1 MNTYK
6 RRVIPLLF
14 APLFLVGAC
23 TSTATQ
29 EQQTDTT
36 ETMENDNQKIIT
48 ILHTNDMHG
57 SYMPFHAVTDNATA
71 QTGDSGRDQLLNFKK
86 EADVGGF
93 AFVASA
99 IRKVRAD
106 KGAENVLLLDGGD
119 TFSDDQLGNLTKGEA
134 MIRLMSM
141 VNYDL
146 MALGNH
152 DFDYGLQRTRELEEL
167 SNFPMRAA
175 NIIDNK
181 TGKTIF
187 GEPYIIKEMGDVKVA
202 VIALSYRN
210 TPKTGNPDNVKELTF
225 SEGQQAV
232 QKYMPELR
240 AKADII
246 VVLSHE
252 GTAIDYKMAQEVEGI
267 DVIIGAHSHDII
279 EPRKKFGN
287 TYVVQAMSDAA
298 VLGDTELILE
308 GKKLVDVKDNYHF
321 LWHDEWQADED
332 VQALVDE
339 LRAPHKAKLEE
350 VVVQSKDVIG
360 RQYKSE
366 SPFDRLVGNLMN
378 EGYNGDVAI
387 MPGVGYGISFTP
399 GPITSEQVY
408 KLLPH
413 PSKIVTLS
421 MTGAQLKKT
430 LEQSAT
436 NLKPEDPMKVVGG
449 LIQTSGIQ
457 YDMDFTKSVG
467 QRVSNVRV
475 GNQPISDSKT
485 YKVVTHNGL
494 LTGLHNYVE
503 IGKGQ
508 NIKRTEKSLT
518 EFIIEKLKEKKEVG
532 MPENMGEANVKR
544 K

>member
-1 MNTYK
+1 MHSN
-6 RRVIPLLF
+6 RRRLRPFLMVPLLMF
-14 APLFLVGAC
+14 GAC
-23 TSTATQ
+23 TSTSTESDTSETAETAG
-29 EQQTDTT
+29 ENQQV
-36 ETMENDNQKIIT
+36 IT

-57 SYMPFHAVTDNATA
+57 TYMPFHAVTDNATA
-71 QTGDSGRDQLLNFKK
+71 QTGDEGRELLLNFEK
-86 EADVGGF
+86 EADIGGF
-93 AFVASA
+93 AYLASA
-99 IRKVRAD
+99 IKKVRAE

-119 TFSDDQLGNLTKGEA
+119 TFGDDQLGNLTKGEA
-134 MIRLMSM
+134 MIRLMNTM
-141 VNYDL
+141 NYDL

-175 NIIDNK
+175 NIIDNT

-187 GEPYIIKEMGDVKVA
+187 GEPYIIREIGDVKVA

-225 SEGQQAV
+225 NEGQQAL
-232 QKYMPELR
+232 QKYVPELR
-240 AKADII
+240 KKADIV

-279 EPRKKFGN
+279 EPRRKIGN
-287 TYVVQAMSDAA
+287 TYVVQAMSDEA
-298 VLGDTELILE
+298 VLGDTELLLE

-321 LWHDEWQADED
+321 LWHDEWQPDQQ
-332 VQALVDE
+332 VQALVEE

-350 VVVQSKDVIG
+350 VVVQSEDVIG
-360 RQYKSE
+360 RNYKSE
-366 SPFDRLVGNLMN
+366 SPFDRLVGNLLN
-378 EGYNGDVAI
+378 EGYKGEVAI

-399 GPITSEQVY
+399 GPITSERVY

-436 NLKPEDPMKVVGG
+436 NLKPGDPMDVVGG

-457 YDMDFTKSVG
+457 YTVDFTKPVG

-475 GNQPISDSKT
+475 GNEPISDTKS
-485 YKVVTHNGL
+485 YKVVTHSGL
-494 LTGLHNYVE
+494 LTGLHNYEE

-508 NIKRTEKSLT
+508 NINRTGKSLT
-518 EFIIEKLKEKKEVG
+518 EFIIEKLKEKKVVSK
-532 MPENMGEANVKR
+532 PENMGEVEIKP